1 MHYNLQRKEQRYLY
15 ERRHETQ
22 GNSWSKTVAR
32 NRKGERGEEVKC
44 MRSASFV
51 ATKTLALCRP
61 VYRSMVRVF
70 NFSSCCHWTVSIL
83 IIFSA
88 RIHPQQIKNR
98 SSSFRIATY
107 PILFTFCFGF
117 FNALEKKWTASEC
130 WHTHVPVCLCA
141 VGIQSSWNRRP
152 AAPNQK
158 LKNPVHHPSLQW
170 MDIIFHAVK
179 FNREVKHFPVAVG
192 STSISL

>member
-1 MHYNLQRKEQRYLY
+1 MHAENSILWFSTRFVRLFAALYIFHKNVVSMCALQLTEKGATVPLWAQTWDTRKLVKQ
-15 ERRHETQ
+15 
-22 GNSWSKTVAR
+22 TVAR

-117 FNALEKKWTASEC
+117 FNALEKMNSVGMLA
-130 WHTHVPVCLCA
+130 HTRSRVSVC
-141 VGIQSSWNRRP
+141 GRY
-152 AAPNQK
+152 
-158 LKNPVHHPSLQW
+158 
-170 MDIIFHAVK
+170 
-179 FNREVKHFPVAVG
+179 
-192 STSISL
+192 SIVME